1 MNSLSRARFL
11 PGTGGLRVRTSTSPV
26 VRAGYTCVYTGGG
39 GRSRIPGRNAMKKA
53 MTLAALFALAAIP
66 LLMLSKRREPV
77 PLPPH
82 QVESDNIFENELS
95 VD

>member
-1 MNSLSRARFL
+1 
-11 PGTGGLRVRTSTSPV
+11 
-26 VRAGYTCVYTGGG
+26 
-39 GRSRIPGRNAMKKA
+39 MKKA
-53 MTLAALFALAAIP
+53 ITLAALLALAAIP

-77 PLPPH
+77 PLPRH

>member
-1 MNSLSRARFL
+1 
-11 PGTGGLRVRTSTSPV
+11 
-26 VRAGYTCVYTGGG
+26 
-39 GRSRIPGRNAMKKA
+39 MKKA
-53 MTLAALFALAAIP
+53 ITLAALFALAAIP